1 MVIYH
6 AHIIELGLKPKLHS
20 AGRSEVTGILARPE
34 GTAWLADRKVVP
46 NYKGGGQQ
54 IKQDDKNKER
64 GRVGEI
70 RAQLKVAGNTGI
82 LRISKRE

>member
-1 MVIYH
+1 M
-6 AHIIELGLKPKLHS
+6 
-20 AGRSEVTGILARPE
+20 GILARPE
-34 GTAWLADRKVVP
+34 GTAWLADRQVVP
-46 NYKGGGQQ
+46 KYKGRQE
-54 IKQDDKNKER
+54 IKQDDKNKEQ